1 MAAKGTRVTQR
12 EKEKMWQLYQEMRS
26 FVKVAKKMQ
35 RSPDTVSRYVR
46 EYEAAVSAASVVL
59 HSQHKKSEV

>member
-12 EKEKMWQLYQEMRS
+12 EKEKMWQLYQELHS

-46 EYEAAVSAASVVL
+46 EYEAAVTAAGYVL
-59 HSQHKKSEV
+59 NAGK